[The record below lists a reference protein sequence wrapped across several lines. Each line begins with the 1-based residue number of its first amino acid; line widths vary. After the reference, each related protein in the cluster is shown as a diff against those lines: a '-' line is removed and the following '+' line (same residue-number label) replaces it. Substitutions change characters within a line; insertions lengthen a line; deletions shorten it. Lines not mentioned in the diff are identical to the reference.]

1 MSGKFAGIFS
11 IVLLAAFFIALMK
24 IATLPL
30 ESGEAYPAYSSLR
43 SDPLGTKALYES
55 LAALGDRRVERN
67 FDALP
72 KLKGIEGTVLLL
84 GEQVNEASAWSEQEL
99 KFYES
104 IVNAGGQLVIAF
116 LPVPPRSAT
125 ANRKRPHQDFVPA
138 IVKRWHM
145 KVEWHTGTEN
155 EIDEAGSLPRQ
166 SNAYFVPEDKS
177 GWIVRDL
184 NKKDEAVLVEHRFGE
199 GKILLLTNSYPLSNE
214 GLRSTRPVSL
224 IETIAGPAPR
234 IIFDESHLG
243 VANTGSVGTLI
254 RRYRLTGAF
263 AVLLLLAALFLW
275 KNSSSLLPQSS
286 EPQSIEAAA
295 GADSHSGL
303 VNLLKRS
310 VPSTQLAR
318 ACLDRWKET
327 RALGRPVSDQRAERV
342 EAVLAAG
349 VAAGPGEQAALY
361 RKIQTILTEKL

>member
-1 MSGKFAGIFS
+1 MSGKFAGILS
-11 IVLLAAFFIALMK
+11 IALLAAFLIALLR

-43 SDPLGTKALYES
+43 SDPLGTKALFET
-55 LAALGDRRVERN
+55 LAALGDRRVERS
-67 FDALP
+67 FDPLP
-72 KLKGIEGTVLLL
+72 KLKGVDGVVLLL
-84 GEQVNEASAWSEQEL
+84 GEQVSEASAWSDQEL

-116 LPVPPRSAT
+116 LPVPPRSPS
-125 ANRKRPHQDFVPA
+125 ANRMRSQQDFVPA

-145 KVEWHTGTEN
+145 KVEWHTGTED
-155 EIDEAGSLPRQ
+155 EIERAGSLPRKT
-166 SNAYFVPEDKS
+166 SAYFMPENKS
-177 GWIVRDL
+177 DWIVREL
-184 NKKDEAVLVEHRFGE
+184 NVKDEAVLVEHKFGE
-199 GKILLLTNSYPLSNE
+199 GKILLLTESYPLSNE
-214 GLRSTRPVSL
+214 GLRSARPVEL
-224 IETIAGPAPR
+224 IERVAGLAPR

-243 VANTGSVGTLI
+243 VSNTGSIGTLI

-327 RALGRPVSDQRAERV
+327 RALGRPVSDQRTERA
-342 EAVLAAG
+342 EAVFAGG
-349 VAAGPGEQAALY
+349 VAAEAGEQVALY
-361 RKIQTILTEKL
+361 KKIQTILTEKL